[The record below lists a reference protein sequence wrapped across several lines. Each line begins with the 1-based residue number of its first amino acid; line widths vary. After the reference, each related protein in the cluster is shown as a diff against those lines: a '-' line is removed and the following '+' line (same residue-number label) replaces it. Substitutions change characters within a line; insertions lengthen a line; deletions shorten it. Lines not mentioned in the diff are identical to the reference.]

1 MTVQKFYLFLVVL
14 FIPMTGI
21 SAEILELS
29 TDREHCE
36 VSGQLKFLMDP
47 RGELSVEEVSGRLR
61 EFKALPVQSRQIPR
75 DGAMWLFLSLHNKGY
90 NEDWILENL
99 MNVEEMVL
107 YLLEDG
113 AWIYSQQT
121 GNTVPFSERE
131 LTTRQPAFELR
142 IRRGERLDLLI
153 RLHDYQS
160 SSIHMALVERNR
172 FYETYTRRTLFLGIA
187 FGFFAALILYN
198 LIIFIFIRER
208 TYLFYALYMS
218 AFFLNQLAQERLFSQ
233 YFQPNT
239 PYGFFWFVLFG
250 SATAVFGIEFFRVFI
265 LTARKMP
272 LLDKALRANMIIALA
287 LGISAFFYA
296 EPVSADI
303 LNVVSLCAMALILTA
318 LLLRILKRDL
328 LALVCFLGSLL
339 YLAGTT
345 AEILVT
351 LLPISVT
358 PFTLHAQLYGALAQV
373 FFLGFAVGAKSYG
386 VRRVYDQMQRRFKR
400 RLRKEVQERTAELEE
415 ANLKLAKYAVTD
427 PLTGL
432 YNRGELERREQEF
445 DTYFERKEGEAGHGY
460 VISAAYLDLD
470 NFKYCNDSFGH
481 DYGDR
486 ILQKTAGLLRQNTR
500 GYDILFR
507 LGGDEFL
514 ILMPETDIHEARGI
528 LERIRLAIE
537 EKIEK
542 KSRISVSIGLASS
555 RENPGSSM
563 EELINAADAALLRSK
578 EAGKNLLTV
587 SR

>member
-1 MTVQKFYLFLVVL
+1 MQKFYLFLVVL

-90 NEDWILENL
+90 NEEWILENL

>member
-90 NEDWILENL
+90 NEEWILENL

-107 YLLEDG
+107 YLWEEG

>member
-1 MTVQKFYLFLVVL
+1 MQKFYLFLVVL

-90 NEDWILENL
+90 NEEWILENL

-107 YLLEDG
+107 YLWEEG

>member
-1 MTVQKFYLFLVVL
+1 VQKFYLFLVVL

-90 NEDWILENL
+90 NEEWILENL

-107 YLLEDG
+107 YLWEEG